1 MRIGL
6 LTALIVV
13 LSGCSTPSPDDKKE
27 VQVKSDPYEDS
38 VLNTIKKIR
47 TFIKN
52 NKKANLD
59 NQ

>member
-38 VLNTIKKIR
+38 VLNTIKKNQDIY
-47 TFIKN
+47 
-52 NKKANLD
+52 KK
-59 NQ
+59 QQESKPR